1 MHWLPSAGWL
11 WRRGKAAELL
21 ARLGVRVSLRVAAFL
36 MRKAGRKGELYYC
49 IADSVIQTVCMDE
62 TNS

>member
-21 ARLGVRVSLRVAAFL
+21 ARLGDRVSLRVAAFL
-36 MRKAGRKGELYYC
+36 MRKAGCKGELYC
-49 IADSVIQTVCMDE
+49 IADSVIQTV
-62 TNS
+62 